1 MKRSLLFVVG
11 LLVAA
16 GVLAQSQT
24 PRVITFEEAIQIALR
39 NSVLLNTARN
49 NLELAQAQKL
59 SAIGS
64 IGPNVNATISAS
76 QFDGNSFN
84 QQVGQVVNGVRDNV
98 SASLSANILIFNGF
112 STINYLRAATEQLDA
127 QTYLVQ
133 RTTQDVMNTVAV
145 QYLQVLLDTELLTI
159 ARQNF
164 EAQLKLLD
172 QVQAQ
177 VELGAKSPVDQYNQD
192 ALTKGAEY
200 RAVLAEVTLDNDRA
214 LLAQTLQLDAN
225 ETFDVQKPVWD
236 PGAVIQ
242 SNLQIDSL
250 IEVAK
255 VHRADYLRAV
265 KMENAAH
272 HQAMAVMGNMLPS
285 LVGFANVGSSY
296 NYQHNV
302 PKTVLDENGV
312 EILNPEYPRPF
323 SDQMRTNNLY
333 KQYGVQLSIP
343 IFNGL
348 RNRATYVQN
357 RVTFRNNKIQHH
369 NLDIQIRNDVLRS
382 VRTYEGSR
390 KAYVVSLDQATAA
403 QAAFEFET
411 ERYNLGVTNFVDYT
425 NANRALVQA
434 QTDKA
439 QAEYRLVFQK
449 ILIDYAIGTLR
460 PEDVIGQ

>member
-1 MKRSLLFVVG
+1 MKKSLLVVFG
-11 LLVAA
+11 ILMAL
-16 GVLAQSQT
+16 GVFAQGQSG
-24 PRVITFEEAIQIALR
+24 RVITFEEAIQIALK

-49 NLELAQAQKL
+49 NLELSQAQKL
-59 SAIGS
+59 AGIGS
-64 IGPNVNATISAS
+64 LGPNLNASMSGS
-76 QFDGNSFN
+76 QFNGNSFN
-84 QQVGQVVNGVRDNV
+84 QQAGRVVNGVRDNV
-98 SASLSANILIFNGF
+98 SASLSANIQIFNGF
-112 STINYLRAATEQLDA
+112 SSINYLRASSEQLDA

-133 RTTQDVMNTVAV
+133 RTTQDVMNTVAT
-145 QYLQVLLDTELLTI
+145 QYLQVLLDIELLTI
-159 ARQNF
+159 AKQNF
-164 EAQLKLLD
+164 NAQEKLLE
-172 QVQAQ
+172 QVKEQ

-214 LLAQTLQLDAN
+214 LLAQTLQLDAT
-225 ETFDVQKPVWD
+225 EPFEVEKPLWD
-236 PGAVIQ
+236 PNVISN
-242 SNLQIDSL
+242 SNLRIDSL

-255 VHRADYLRAV
+255 VHRADYLRAA
-265 KMENAAH
+265 KMEDAAH
-272 HQAMAVMGNMLPS
+272 HQSLAVMGNMLPS

-302 PKTVLDENGV
+302 PKTVIDNGV
-312 EILNPEYPRPF
+312 EVPNSDYPRPF
-323 SDQMRTNNLY
+323 SEQMKVNNLY

-348 RNRATYVQN
+348 RNRSTYVQN
-357 RVTFRNNKIQHH
+357 RVTFRNNKIQRH

-390 KAYVVSLDQATAA
+390 KAYVVSIDQATAA

-449 ILIDYAIGTLR
+449 ILIDYAVGTLR
-460 PEDVIGQ
+460 PEDVTGQ